1 MKILVTGAAGFI
13 GTALCR
19 ALSSEGHQVVGADL
33 NEPTAPV
40 AETVR
45 GDLRQSEV
53 LEAALTPGTE
63 AVIHLAA
70 ATSVL
75 LSKKDPVNVYRTN
88 VALTQDLLE
97 RCRQLGVNR
106 FVFASTN
113 AVVGT
118 GAAGGVIDE
127 GSTLVPLTP
136 YGATKAAAEMIMS
149 AYRHSYGLATTSLR
163 LTNVYGPGMSVKD
176 TMVARIMKAARAGTS
191 ISIYGHGELSRDYIY
206 IDDVVDAFVTGA
218 TAGEPLPATLVLGSG
233 TSVNVKELHRLACQA
248 IGMQIPAEPV
258 EGPAGEMKAVVVDR
272 SQADHVWGREPVS
285 LAEGLAA
292 TWRAWP
298 A

>member
-1 MKILVTGAAGFI
+1 VKILVTGAAGFI

-19 ALSSEGHQVVGADL
+19 RLDSEGHQVVGADL
-33 NEPTAPV
+33 NPPTAPV
-40 AETVR
+40 ARTVP
-45 GDLRQSEV
+45 GDLRAPEV
-53 LEAALTPGTE
+53 LEEALAPGTD

-75 LSKKDPVNVYRTN
+75 LSRKDPVNVYRTN

-97 RCRQLGVNR
+97 RCRQLAVDR

-118 GAAGGVIDE
+118 GAGGGVIDE
-127 GSTLVPLTP
+127 DSTLVPLTP

-176 TMVARIMKAARAGTS
+176 TMVARIMKAARAGSS
-191 ISIYGHGELSRDYIY
+191 INIYGDGELSRDYVY
-206 IDDVVDAFVTGA
+206 IDDVVDAFVAGA
-218 TAGEPLPATLVLGSG
+218 TAPEALPATVVVGSG
-233 TSVNVKELHRLACQA
+233 ASVNVKELHRLACA
-248 IGMQIPAEPV
+248 ATGIDIPAEHI
-258 EGPAGEMKAVVVDR
+258 EGPPGEMKAVVVDR
-272 SQADHVWGREPVS
+272 SRLASVWGREPVS
-285 LAEGLAA
+285 LADGLAA
-292 TWRAWP
+292 TWQAWP

>member
-1 MKILVTGAAGFI
+1 MRILVTGAAGFI

-19 ALSSEGHQVVGADL
+19 RLTADGHQVVGADL
-33 NEPTAPV
+33 NSPTAPL

-45 GDLRQSEV
+45 GDLRETEV
-53 LEAALTPGTE
+53 LEEALAPGTE

-97 RCRQLGVNR
+97 RCRRLGVDR

-176 TMVARIMKAARAGTS
+176 TMVARIMKAARAGTA
-191 ISIYGHGELSRDYIY
+191 INIYGDGELSRDYVF
-206 IDDVVDAFVTGA
+206 IDDVVDAFVAGA
-218 TAGEPLPATLVLGSG
+218 TAPEPLPATVVVGSG
-233 TSVNVKELHRLACQA
+233 TSVNVKELHRLACSA
-248 IGMQIPAEPV
+248 IGVEIPAEHV
-258 EGPAGEMKAVVVDR
+258 EGPPGEMKAVVVDR
-272 SQADHVWGREPVS
+272 SRASEIWGREPVS
-285 LAEGLAA
+285 LAAGLAA
-292 TWRAWP
+292 TWQAWP